1 MSDSKPGSEHNLND
15 SNMPLLSED
24 GTEKAEKGGET
35 FENELEEKK
44 DESTEKKKKDK
55 KLKVPKEKPG
65 YDHDNLDMTLRDSK
79 GINRDID
86 LDFDDILAEPSTA
99 HGFDPIWRLSFVL
112 FTQIRRWIYRI
123 IAAFIAVPLSIIWAI
138 IFSILSVILVW
149 VVRPLIRIVQL
160 FLAVF
165 KELWVSFLQATLD
178 PLCATAGALF
188 GRVKVSNNSV

>member
-1 MSDSKPGSEHNLND
+1 MSDSKPGSEHNLNE

-35 FENELEEKK
+35 FDNELEEKK

-79 GINRDID
+79 GINKDID

-99 HGFDPIWRLSFVL
+99 HGSTASSLHSLLSL
-112 FTQIRRWIYRI
+112 FPLSGPSSSPSSQSFSSGLSAPLSELFSCSWQFSKSSGYLSCRPLLSPS
-123 IAAFIAVPLSIIWAI
+123 VPL
-138 IFSILSVILVW
+138 LV
-149 VVRPLIRIVQL
+149 LY
-160 FLAVF
+160 LAGS
-165 KELWVSFLQATLD
+165 KYPTI
-178 PLCATAGALF
+178 
-188 GRVKVSNNSV
+188 